1 MKPVLAVERL
11 TVNLATPARA
21 FDALSEV
28 SFEVRAREVLAL
40 VGESGC
46 GKSMTAMAIMR
57 LLPEPVAEIAG
68 GHIRFGGIDLA
79 TADEAALRE
88 IRGNRIGLIF
98 QEPMTSLNPSMRVG
112 PQVAEALRLHKG
124 LDAAQARRTVEELFA
139 QVRIPDP
146 QRRYDDYPHQMSGG
160 MRQRV
165 VIALAL
171 ACRPDLLIADEPT
184 TALDV
189 TTQAQIL
196 DTIRALQAESGTAMI
211 LITHDL
217 AVVAETADRVA
228 VMYAGRIVEEASAEA
243 LFAAPRHPY
252 TQGLMGS
259 IPEVVAPEDID
270 PEARLPEI
278 AGMVPALW
286 DLPPGCAF
294 APRCKYRDGKCDTAR
309 PPLETAGD
317 GRRVACWHPLAGPA

>member
-196 DTIRALQAESGTAMI
+196 DTIRALQAETGTAMI

-270 PEARLPEI
+270 RDARLPEI